1 MHSMFKML
9 MLSTTVVL
17 SLAPVTVT
25 QARDVTLTQPYRDV
39 LSLPDANERL
49 DPSVRL
55 FFGDQRYPDPT
66 STRGDY
72 FVDRSANSIVRTE
85 VGACRAI
92 ALDNLV
98 TLQERARAIGA
109 NAVVNIVSDFKQ
121 QERHDADT
129 YTCRGGNFTANVALK
144 GTMVTLPE

>member
-1 MHSMFKML
+1 MQRTFKTL
-9 MLSTTVVL
+9 LILTTSL
-17 SLAPVTVT
+17 LGLAPLSVT
-25 QARDVTLTQPYRDV
+25 QARDVVLTQPYRDV
-39 LSLPDANERL
+39 LSLPEANERL
-49 DPSVRL
+49 DPSIRL

-66 STRGDY
+66 SIRGDY

-85 VGACRAI
+85 IGACRAI
-92 ALDNLV
+92 ALDNMV